1 MDSREVEQMSRR
13 IHEDEYMSSDIWKY
27 NVDEPE
33 YKRGSRHNKIG
44 MWIMFI
50 FYGIV
55 LVQVIHAMM
64 VLPFFPIPF
73 AILLGLG
80 FIVYVAWR
88 AT

>member
-1 MDSREVEQMSRR
+1 MTKRR

-27 NVDEPE
+27 NLDEPE

-44 MWIMFI
+44 MWIMYI

-55 LVQVIHAMM
+55 LVQVIHAMTI
-64 VLPFFPIPF
+64 LPFFPITF
-73 AILLGLG
+73 SILLGLF

-88 AT
+88 AS

>member
-1 MDSREVEQMSRR
+1 MTQDKKISTK
-13 IHEDEYMSSDIWKY
+13 EYMQDGW
-27 NVDEPE
+27 NDCGFVVHP

-55 LVQVIHAMM
+55 IVQVIHAML

-73 AILLGLG
+73 AILSGLG

>member
-1 MDSREVEQMSRR
+1 MNRR

-27 NVDEPE
+27 NLDPPE

-44 MWIMFI
+44 MWIMYI

-55 LVQVIHAMM
+55 LVQVIHAMI

>member
-1 MDSREVEQMSRR
+1 MTKRR

-27 NVDEPE
+27 NLDPPE

-44 MWIMFI
+44 MWIMWI

-55 LVQVIHAMM
+55 SLQLLHAFTII
-64 VLPFFPIPF
+64 PFFPIIF
-73 AILLGLG
+73 TILLGLL

-88 AT
+88 AS

>member
-1 MDSREVEQMSRR
+1 MSRE
-13 IHEDEYMSSDIWKY
+13 IPTKEYMQDGWDSGPIGCH
-27 NVDEPE
+27 P

-55 LVQVIHAMM
+55 LVQVIHAML

-80 FIVYVAWR
+80 FICYVAWR
-88 AT
+88 ASK

>member
-1 MDSREVEQMSRR
+1 MSKK
-13 IHEDEYMSSDIWKY
+13 IPLDDYMSSDIWKY
-27 NVDEPE
+27 NVAEPE

-73 AILLGLG
+73 AILSGLG

>member
-1 MDSREVEQMSRR
+1 MTKRR

-55 LVQVIHAMM
+55 IIQVIHAITII
-64 VLPFFPIPF
+64 PFFPITF
-73 AILLGLG
+73 MMLLGLL
-80 FIVYVAWR
+80 FILYVAWR
-88 AT
+88 ES

>member
-1 MDSREVEQMSRR
+1 MTRK
-13 IHEDEYMSSDIWKY
+13 IHESEYASNDYWKY
-27 NVDEPE
+27 NLDPPE

-55 LVQVIHAMM
+55 LVQVTHAMI

-80 FIVYVAWR
+80 FIYYVAWR

>member
-1 MDSREVEQMSRR
+1 MTKRR

-44 MWIMFI
+44 MWIMYI

-55 LVQVIHAMM
+55 LVQVIHAMT
-64 VLPFFPIPF
+64 VIPFFPITF
-73 AILLGLG
+73 SILLGLF

-88 AT
+88 AS

>member
-1 MDSREVEQMSRR
+1 MTKRR

-27 NVDEPE
+27 NLDPPE

-50 FYGIV
+50 FYGIII
-55 LVQVIHAMM
+55 VQLLHAFTVI
-64 VLPFFPIPF
+64 PFFPITF
-73 AILLGLG
+73 TILLGLL

-88 AT
+88 AS